1 MKLRHAAALALVGW
15 YLMVPPPI
23 GKGEMIDLKAP
34 LAKWNHWGESPFKT
48 EKDCYNWQQQFLG
61 MNGCQSLTALSSPG
75 RRERASFSWVFGIRR
90 FNTLVPLPELLD
102 RPLRQ
107 R

>member
-1 MKLRHAAALALVGW
+1 VKLRHAAALALVGW

-61 MNGCQSLTALSSPG
+61 MMVFSEEDSTSNFAQLN
-75 RRERASFSWVFGIRR
+75 ASRCIASDDPRLKGK
-90 FNTLVPLPELLD
+90 
-102 RPLRQ
+102 
-107 R
+107 